1 VIPPDLPQHW
11 DPMPEGAEVHEVVI
25 YDSTDGATLQY
36 HRGTAVEEQSSF
48 IYNWSVLIDVAI
60 SVHDMVGS
68 VHVGSNPTFIPYA
81 APTDPRKWREM
92 LQHGIA
98 RWSDLHSKHASCVT
112 AC

>member
-1 VIPPDLPQHW
+1 
-11 DPMPEGAEVHEVVI
+11 VHEVVI

-36 HRGTAVEEQSSF
+36 HRGTAVEEQSS
-48 IYNWSVLIDVAI
+48 IIIATVGADVGR

-68 VHVGSNPTFIPYA
+68 VHAGSKPTFIPYA
-81 APTDPRKWREM
+81 APMDPRKWREM

-98 RWSDLHSKHASCVT
+98 RWSDLHRKHSNCVA